1 MEKGIKS
8 LQDSQKAMKMNNIC
22 IMRVPEGREKETKA
36 ESLLNSLLT
45 GGFLQKLMPVVGN

>member
-8 LQDSQKAMKMNNIC
+8 LQDLQKAMKMNNIG
-22 IMRVPEGREKETKA
+22 IIRVPEGREKETKA

-45 GGFLQKLMPVVGN
+45 GGFLQKLMPVVGS